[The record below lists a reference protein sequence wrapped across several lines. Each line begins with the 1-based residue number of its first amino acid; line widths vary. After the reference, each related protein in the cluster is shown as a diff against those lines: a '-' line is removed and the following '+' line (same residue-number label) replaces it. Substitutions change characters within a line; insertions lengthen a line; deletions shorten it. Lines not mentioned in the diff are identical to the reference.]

1 MLSTSSIAS
10 WSVETLLHELFFTCF
25 ASFYYLFIHSIL
37 FHYIHAFIWI
47 PCALLIIL
55 DNLYAR
61 AKPKGDKGGHLPPL
75 TPKISLHMYSTLV
88 TPWDREKRKKKKKD
102 PLESDTGKRS
112 YSQRPI
118 HVPFHQFHY
127 SYKQLLMSSVAP
139 IWLFFIYLFNIIIFT
154 IFIVISFKT
163 FYYWVMLEIL
173 LILLLMSYKLASHQ
187 SQKIISNVYSLYCL
201 GNTNYIFTILVCK
214 ICSSYDYELA
224 IFVYLF

>member
-61 AKPKGDKGGHLPPL
+61 VEPKGDKGGHLPPL

-88 TPWDREKRKKKKKD
+88 TPWHREKRKKKKKD
-102 PLESDTGKRS
+102 PLESDTGKRKEKEVTLKDQS
-112 YSQRPI
+112 TYLFTNFTI
-118 HVPFHQFHY
+118 
-127 SYKQLLMSSVAP
+127 LISSFWCPVLH
-139 IWLFFIYLFNIIIFT
+139 LFDYFLFIYLISLFSQFSLWYLSKHFIIE
-154 IFIVISFKT
+154 
-163 FYYWVMLEIL
+163 W
-173 LILLLMSYKLASHQ
+173 
-187 SQKIISNVYSLYCL
+187 C
-201 GNTNYIFTILVCK
+201 
-214 ICSSYDYELA
+214 
-224 IFVYLF
+224 